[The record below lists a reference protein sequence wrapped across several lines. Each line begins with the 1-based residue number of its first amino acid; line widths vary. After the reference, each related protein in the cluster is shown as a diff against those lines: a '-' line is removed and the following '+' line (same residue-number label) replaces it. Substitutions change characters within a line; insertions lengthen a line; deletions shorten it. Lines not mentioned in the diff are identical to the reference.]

1 MSRSNWMPAIF
12 LPVPIALRLRSGPR
26 VARQPRDGES
36 NRAAY
41 PGAVPVAAILLLLLF
56 LLGCATQAP
65 SKHGPRQSPG
75 SVLVQRMTFPPLQV
89 TVPRVGREVERRVL
103 ENGIILY
110 LVEDRL
116 LPVLDVYA
124 VFRAG
129 TLYEPDV
136 RPGLA
141 QLTASQLRNGGTRSL
156 RYDALNEEL
165 EVLGASIEVSVSD
178 EAISLSLGALAKDT
192 EQLLQI
198 LADVI
203 RQPAFDPDPLQTA
216 KGRII
221 EDLRRLPD
229 SPPRL
234 LAREFNRT
242 MYTDAHPLGRPL
254 TPLQVKAIQR
264 EDLEAYHR
272 RFFHP
277 NNMMLAVVGDFRREE
292 MVAKIQAVFGDWP
305 QGSLSLPP
313 LPEVQPRFERGVY
326 VVPRGLTQ
334 ASLTLGHFGIKRTNP
349 DRYAIELMDYIL
361 GGSGFTSRIMERVRT
376 EEGLAYSVGTSFPT
390 STRDISLFRATLQT
404 KNENVPRA
412 VSAILEEMARI
423 QRDPVTPE
431 ELERAKEAIGNSFV
445 FRFTS
450 RFGTVVQLLSLEFDG
465 YPSDYYETLLDRY
478 RAVTPADIQRVAR
491 QYLRPDA
498 STIVVVGDATK
509 FEPAMAPFGP
519 VHRLSVDPPG

>member
-1 MSRSNWMPAIF
+1 M
-12 LPVPIALRLRSGPR
+12 
-26 VARQPRDGES
+26 
-36 NRAAY
+36 
-41 PGAVPVAAILLLLLF
+41 LLLLPLLF
-56 LLGCATQAP
+56 LLGCAAQAP

-75 SVLVQRMTFPPLQV
+75 SELVQRMSFPRLQV

-103 ENGIILY
+103 DNGIILY
-110 LVEDRL
+110 LLEDRL

-129 TLYEPDV
+129 TLYEPEA
-136 RPGLA
+136 RPGVA
-141 QLTASQLRNGGTRSL
+141 QLTASQLRNGGTRRL
-156 RYDALNEEL
+156 RFDALNEEL

-178 EAISLSLGALAKDT
+178 EAISLSLGALAKDAD
-192 EQLLQI
+192 QLLQI
-198 LADVI
+198 LADMI

-216 KGRII
+216 KGRLM

-242 MYTDAHPLGRPL
+242 MYTEAHPLGRPL
-254 TPLQVKAIQR
+254 TPAQVEAIRR

-272 RFFHP
+272 RFFQP
-277 NNMMLAVVGDFRREE
+277 NNMMLAVVGDFHREE
-292 MVAKIQAVFGDWP
+292 MAAKIQAVFGDWS
-305 QGSLSLPP
+305 QVSLSLPP
-313 LPEVQPRFERGVY
+313 LPEAQPRFERGVY
-326 VVPRGLTQ
+326 IVPRGLAQ
-334 ASLTLGHFGIKRTNP
+334 ASLALGHFGIKRTNP

-390 STRDISLFRATLQT
+390 TSRDISLFRATVQT
-404 KNENVPRA
+404 KNENVPRT

-423 QRDPVTPE
+423 QREPVTPE
-431 ELERAKEAIGNSFV
+431 ELERAKEAISNSFV
-445 FRFTS
+445 FRFSS
-450 RFGTVVQLLSLEFDG
+450 RFGTVVQLLTLEFDG

-478 RAVTPADIQRVAR
+478 RAVSAADIQRVAR

-509 FEPAMAPFGP
+509 FEPAMATFGP
-519 VHRLSVDPPG
+519 VHRLSVDTPG